1 MGGIYERLY
10 RGVGGS
16 RGAVVKGYTKGEG
29 WAIAK
34 GYAAEGEEE
43 EEEEEVEEVEW
54 VAAVKGHGAEGTQLT
69 EPLQLAYRLFADE
82 AVDHG
87 GGDVF
92 SNSIWR
98 HQTP

>member
-1 MGGIYERLY
+1 M
-10 RGVGGS
+10 
-16 RGAVVKGYTKGEG
+16 AVVKGYTKGEG

-34 GYAAEGEEE
+34 GYAAE
-43 EEEEEVEEVEW
+43 EEVEEEVEW
-54 VAAVKGHGAEGTQLT
+54 VADVKGYGAEGTQLT

-82 AVDHG
+82 AADHR

-98 HQTP
+98 HKTP